1 MRLLKEEIGEP
12 RELVFLDLEGT
23 QLSHETIAIGACKY
37 FCGPDLLPLP
47 GKKIQVFKRLIKPQS
62 PVGGVV
68 TILTGITDDRLKT
81 EGITFHKALVEL
93 MTFTK
98 CTGKKVYITFGNQ
111 DLNMLYQSKIRAND
125 QLCQDFYDH
134 IKRNWFDMQA
144 FVSRFVH
151 DERHMT
157 FSQPKLLEIY
167 EAKNLQHA
175 HDPLYDAENLM
186 NLFIQVIK
194 RPDIT
199 LREFKKN
206 LLTSKDF
213 FIISKPFIDDLCNG
227 KMYLLKISTKPL
239 RITYHDDQI
248 S

>member
-111 DLNMLYQSKIRAND
+111 DLNMLYQSKVRAND

-199 LREFKKN
+199 LRE
-206 LLTSKDF
+206 
-213 FIISKPFIDDLCNG
+213 IG
-227 KMYLLKISTKPL
+227 
-239 RITYHDDQI
+239 RAHV
-248 S
+248 

>member
-111 DLNMLYQSKIRAND
+111 DLNMLYQSKVRAND

-151 DERHMT
+151 AERHMT

-227 KMYLLKISTKPL
+227 KDVSSVDFNKAIEDYLS
-239 RITYHDDQI
+239 
-248 S
+248 

>member
-93 MTFTK
+93 MTLTK

-111 DLNMLYQSKIRAND
+111 DLNMLYQSKVRAND

-227 KMYLLKISTKPL
+227 KDVSAIDFNKAIEDYLS
-239 RITYHDDQI
+239 
-248 S
+248 

>member
-68 TILTGITDDRLKT
+68 TVLTGITDDRLKT

-111 DLNMLYQSKIRAND
+111 DLNMLYQSKVRAND

-206 LLTSKDF
+206 LLTSNDF

-227 KMYLLKISTKPL
+227 KDVSSVDFNKAIEDYLS
-239 RITYHDDQI
+239 
-248 S
+248 

>member
-111 DLNMLYQSKIRAND
+111 DLNMLYQSKVRAND
-125 QLCQDFYDH
+125 KLCQDFYDH

-227 KMYLLKISTKPL
+227 KDVSAIDFNKAIEDYLS
-239 RITYHDDQI
+239 
-248 S
+248 

>member
-111 DLNMLYQSKIRAND
+111 DLNMLYQSKVRAND

-227 KMYLLKISTKPL
+227 KNVSSVDFNKAIEDYLS
-239 RITYHDDQI
+239 
-248 S
+248 

>member
-68 TILTGITDDRLKT
+68 TVLTGITDDRLKT

-227 KMYLLKISTKPL
+227 KDVSAIDFNKAIEDYLS
-239 RITYHDDQI
+239 
-248 S
+248 

>member
-111 DLNMLYQSKIRAND
+111 DLNMLYQSKVRAND

-227 KMYLLKISTKPL
+227 KDVSSLDFNKAIEDYLS
-239 RITYHDDQI
+239 
-248 S
+248 

>member
-111 DLNMLYQSKIRAND
+111 DLNMLYQSKVRAND

-199 LREFKKN
+199 LCEFKKN

-227 KMYLLKISTKPL
+227 KDVSAIDFNKAIEDYLS
-239 RITYHDDQI
+239 
-248 S
+248 

>member
-68 TILTGITDDRLKT
+68 TVLTGITDDRLKT

-111 DLNMLYQSKIRAND
+111 DLNMLYQSKVRAND

-227 KMYLLKISTKPL
+227 KDVSSVDFNKAIEDYLS
-239 RITYHDDQI
+239 
-248 S
+248 

>member
-111 DLNMLYQSKIRAND
+111 DLNMLYQSKVRAND

-227 KMYLLKISTKPL
+227 IDVSSVDFNKAIEDYLS
-239 RITYHDDQI
+239 
-248 S
+248 

>member
-111 DLNMLYQSKIRAND
+111 DLNMLYQSKVRAND

-227 KMYLLKISTKPL
+227 KDVSAVDFNKAIEDYLS
-239 RITYHDDQI
+239 
-248 S
+248 

>member
-111 DLNMLYQSKIRAND
+111 DLNMLYQSKVRAND

-227 KMYLLKISTKPL
+227 KDVSAIDFNKAIEDYLS
-239 RITYHDDQI
+239 
-248 S
+248 

>member
-68 TILTGITDDRLKT
+68 TVLTGITDDRLKT

-206 LLTSKDF
+206 LLTSKEDRK
-213 FIISKPFIDDLCNG
+213 SVV
-227 KMYLLKISTKPL
+227 
-239 RITYHDDQI
+239 
-248 S
+248 

>member
-213 FIISKPFIDDLCNG
+213 FIISKPFIDDLYNG
-227 KMYLLKISTKPL
+227 KDVSSKDFNKAIEDYLS
-239 RITYHDDQI
+239 
-248 S
+248 

>member
-47 GKKIQVFKRLIKPQS
+47 GKKIQVFKKLIKPQS

-111 DLNMLYQSKIRAND
+111 DLNMLYQSKVRAND

-227 KMYLLKISTKPL
+227 KDVSSVDFNKAIEDYLS
-239 RITYHDDQI
+239 
-248 S
+248 

>member
-111 DLNMLYQSKIRAND
+111 DLNMLYQSKVRAND

-227 KMYLLKISTKPL
+227 KMYLL
-239 RITYHDDQI
+239 
-248 S
+248 

>member
-111 DLNMLYQSKIRAND
+111 DLNMLYQSKVRAND

-186 NLFIQVIK
+186 SLFIQVIK

-227 KMYLLKISTKPL
+227 KDVSAIDFNKAIEDYLS
-239 RITYHDDQI
+239 
-248 S
+248 

>member
-98 CTGKKVYITFGNQ
+98 CTGKKIYITFGNQ
-111 DLNMLYQSKIRAND
+111 DLNMLYQSKVRAND

-227 KMYLLKISTKPL
+227 KDVSAIDFNKAIEDYLS
-239 RITYHDDQI
+239 
-248 S
+248 

>member
-111 DLNMLYQSKIRAND
+111 DLNMLYQSKVRAND

-167 EAKNLQHA
+167 EANNLQHA

-227 KMYLLKISTKPL
+227 KDVSAIDFNKAIEDYLS
-239 RITYHDDQI
+239 
-248 S
+248 

>member
-68 TILTGITDDRLKT
+68 TVLTGITDDRLKT

-199 LREFKKN
+199 LRELKKN

-213 FIISKPFIDDLCNG
+213 FIISKPFIDDLSNG
-227 KMYLLKISTKPL
+227 KDVSSKDFNKAIEDYLS
-239 RITYHDDQI
+239 
-248 S
+248 

>member
-111 DLNMLYQSKIRAND
+111 DLNMLYQSKVRAND

-144 FVSRFVH
+144 FISRFVH

-227 KMYLLKISTKPL
+227 KDVSSVDFNKAIEDYLS
-239 RITYHDDQI
+239 
-248 S
+248 

>member
-47 GKKIQVFKRLIKPQS
+47 GKKIQVFK
-62 PVGGVV
+62 
-68 TILTGITDDRLKT
+68 RLKT

-227 KMYLLKISTKPL
+227 KDVSSKDFNKAIEDYLS
-239 RITYHDDQI
+239 
-248 S
+248 

>member
-37 FCGPDLLPLP
+37 FCGPDLLPLS

-111 DLNMLYQSKIRAND
+111 DLNMLYQSKVRAND

-227 KMYLLKISTKPL
+227 KDVSAIDFNKAIEDYLS
-239 RITYHDDQI
+239 
-248 S
+248 

>member
-37 FCGPDLLPLP
+37 FCGSDLLPLP

-111 DLNMLYQSKIRAND
+111 DLNMLYQSKVRAND

-227 KMYLLKISTKPL
+227 KDVSSVDFNKAIEDYLS
-239 RITYHDDQI
+239 
-248 S
+248 

>member
-68 TILTGITDDRLKT
+68 TVLTGITDDRLKT

-111 DLNMLYQSKIRAND
+111 DLNMLYQSKVRAND

-144 FVSRFVH
+144 FVSRFIH

-227 KMYLLKISTKPL
+227 KDVSAIDFNKAIEDYLS
-239 RITYHDDQI
+239 
-248 S
+248 

>member
-111 DLNMLYQSKIRAND
+111 DLNMLYQSKVRAND

-167 EAKNLQHA
+167 EANNLQHA

-227 KMYLLKISTKPL
+227 KDVSAVDFNKAIEDYLS
-239 RITYHDDQI
+239 
-248 S
+248 

>member
-62 PVGGVV
+62 PIGGVV

-111 DLNMLYQSKIRAND
+111 DLNMLYQSKVRAND

-227 KMYLLKISTKPL
+227 KDVSAIDFNKAIEDYLS
-239 RITYHDDQI
+239 
-248 S
+248 

>member
-1 MRLLKEEIGEP
+1 MHLLKEEIGEP

-111 DLNMLYQSKIRAND
+111 DLNMLYQSKVRAND

-227 KMYLLKISTKPL
+227 KDVSSVDFNKAIEDYLS
-239 RITYHDDQI
+239 
-248 S
+248 

>member
-68 TILTGITDDRLKT
+68 TVLTGITDDRLKT

-227 KMYLLKISTKPL
+227 KDVSSIDFNKAIEDYLS
-239 RITYHDDQI
+239 
-248 S
+248 

>member
-111 DLNMLYQSKIRAND
+111 DLNMLYQSKVRAND

-206 LLTSKDF
+206 LLASKDF

-227 KMYLLKISTKPL
+227 KDVSAIDFNKAIEDYLS
-239 RITYHDDQI
+239 
-248 S
+248 

>member
-111 DLNMLYQSKIRAND
+111 DLNMLYQSKVRAND

-186 NLFIQVIK
+186 NLFIQLIK

-227 KMYLLKISTKPL
+227 KDVSSVDFNKAIEDYLS
-239 RITYHDDQI
+239 
-248 S
+248 

>member
-98 CTGKKVYITFGNQ
+98 CTGKKIYITFGNQ
-111 DLNMLYQSKIRAND
+111 DLNMLYQSKVRAND

-227 KMYLLKISTKPL
+227 KDVSAVDFNKAIEDYLS
-239 RITYHDDQI
+239 
-248 S
+248 

>member
-111 DLNMLYQSKIRAND
+111 DLNMLYQSKVRAND

-167 EAKNLQHA
+167 EAENLQHA

-227 KMYLLKISTKPL
+227 KDVSAIDFNKAIEDYLS
-239 RITYHDDQI
+239 
-248 S
+248 

>member
-111 DLNMLYQSKIRAND
+111 DLNMLYQSKVRVND

-144 FVSRFVH
+144 FISRFVH

-186 NLFIQVIK
+186 NLFVQVIK

-227 KMYLLKISTKPL
+227 KDVSAIDFNKAIEDYLS
-239 RITYHDDQI
+239 
-248 S
+248 

>member
-23 QLSHETIAIGACKY
+23 QLSHETIAVGACKY

-111 DLNMLYQSKIRAND
+111 DLNMLYQSKVRAND

-227 KMYLLKISTKPL
+227 KDVSAIDFNKAIEDYLS
-239 RITYHDDQI
+239 
-248 S
+248 